1 MSTPSLD
8 QRFTLPLDSSE
19 SNLNSTGGKGHN
31 LAILSRDGNFPV
43 PPGFVVTVAAYHNF
57 VSSSPGLLS
66 DIEAALSKQ
75 HVNDESP
82 STGTAK
88 LEEISDAI
96 REAFRKRD
104 VPEDLRNEIASRLST
119 SSIFPDIDNTYLA
132 IRSSATCEDMPDASS
147 AGQHDTMLNVKPTV
161 DNVCRHVID
170 CFSSLFTS
178 RAISYR
184 ENNGIDHI
192 GAGMAVV
199 VQAMVQSESSGVLFT
214 ANPLTGR
221 RNESVL
227 EAIPGLGEALVSGL
241 VEPDRYIVA
250 RNSDKAVVIKDKRI
264 GAKAKAIRSVDGG
277 GVREETIVSEVTPL
291 LSENGESGGSAPGVP
306 GAFISENAPLNTVL
320 SDKEATEITLLGQEV
335 EALFDGKAQDIEW
348 ARSSEGKTY
357 IVQSRPITTLFPLP
371 NVPAEPLQV
380 FFSFSAVQGI
390 AGAMF
395 PSGQD
400 AIRTILGGLVRYIT
414 WGKHG
419 TKGTFLVTVA
429 ERLYGN
435 VTNVL
440 SNSIGRKIIL
450 GGLDHVE
457 PGILAGINEVLPTIK
472 VSSGLSPFLLIRMVF
487 LYSVI
492 IPRAIYCLLFP
503 DRARERLIER
513 IDAIVKRVEREAGK
527 LNGLTDLIGFKRQI
541 FQSFFPSVITH
552 FAPRMAV
559 AMGPL
564 AVLTEMAS
572 NVEGGR
578 DLVLTITRGLPHN
591 GTTEMDL
598 ELWRVAKVIQSDD
611 ASLEYFRCASAD
623 TLANSYLEGN
633 LPEKSQHAIHRF
645 MNDYGEFDFFD
656 RLLAR

>member
-1 MSTPSLD
+1 
-8 QRFTLPLDSSE
+8 
-19 SNLNSTGGKGHN
+19 
-31 LAILSRDGNFPV
+31 
-43 PPGFVVTVAAYHNF
+43 
-57 VSSSPGLLS
+57 
-66 DIEAALSKQ
+66 
-75 HVNDESP
+75 
-82 STGTAK
+82 
-88 LEEISDAI
+88 
-96 REAFRKRD
+96 
-104 VPEDLRNEIASRLST
+104 
-119 SSIFPDIDNTYLA
+119 
-132 IRSSATCEDMPDASS
+132 MPDASF

-241 VEPDRYIVA
+241 VEPDRYIVS
-250 RNSDKAVVIKDKRI
+250 RNSDKTIAILDKRI
-264 GAKAKAIRSVDGG
+264 GAKAKAIRSVEGG
-277 GVREETIVSEVTPL
+277 GVREEIVVSEATPL
-291 LSENGESGGSAPGVP
+291 LSGNGESNRSAPGVP
-306 GAFISENAPLNTVL
+306 GAFIFEGVSSKTVL
-320 SDKEATEITLLGQEV
+320 SYEEVTEIILLGQEV
-335 EALFDGKAQDIEW
+335 EALFDRKAQDIEW

-371 NVPAEPLQV
+371 NVPVEPLQV

-419 TKGTFLVTVA
+419 TKGNFLETVA

-440 SNSIGRKIIL
+440 RNSLGRKIIL
-450 GGLDHVE
+450 GGLAHVE
-457 PGILAGINEVLPTIK
+457 PGILAGINEVLPNIK
-472 VSSGLSPFLLIRMVF
+472 VSSGLSPFLLIRMISI
-487 LYSVI
+487 YSII

-513 IDAIVKRVEREAGK
+513 TDAIVKRVEEESTK
-527 LNGLTDLIGFKRQI
+527 IDGLADLVDFKRQT
-541 FQSFFPSVITH
+541 FQTFFPSVITH

-564 AVLTEMAS
+564 AVLTKMAS
-572 NVEGGR
+572 KIEGGK
-578 DLVLTITRGLPHN
+578 DMVLTITRGLPHN

-598 ELWRVAKVIQSDD
+598 ELWQVAETIQSDD
-611 ASLEYFRCASAD
+611 ASLKYFRSAGAD
-623 TLANSYLEGN
+623 TLANDYLQGN
-633 LPEKSQHAIHRF
+633 LPEKSQQSIRF
-645 MNDYGEFDFFD
+645 MSDYGEHDFFD
-656 RLLAR
+656 RLMIARV

>member
-1 MSTPSLD
+1 MSTSSAD

-19 SNLNSTGGKGHN
+19 SNLNTTGGKGHN

-43 PPGFVVTVAAYHNF
+43 PPGFVVTVAAYHHY

-66 DIEAALSKQ
+66 DIEAALSKL
-75 HVNDESP
+75 HVNNESP

-88 LEEISDAI
+88 LEDISDAI
-96 REAFRKRD
+96 KEAFYKRD
-104 VPEDLRNEIASRLST
+104 VPKDLRDEIAERLST

-132 IRSSATCEDMPDASS
+132 VRSSATCEDMPDASF

-241 VEPDRYIVA
+241 VEPDRYIVS
-250 RNSDKAVVIKDKRI
+250 RNSDKTIAILDKRI
-264 GAKAKAIRSVDGG
+264 GAKAKAIRSVEGG
-277 GVREETIVSEVTPL
+277 GVREEIVVSEATPL
-291 LSENGESGGSAPGVP
+291 LSGNGESNRSAPGVP
-306 GAFISENAPLNTVL
+306 GAFITEGVSSKTVL
-320 SDKEATEITLLGQEV
+320 SDEEVTEIILLGQEV
-335 EALFDGKAQDIEW
+335 EALFDRKAQDIEW

-371 NVPAEPLQV
+371 NVPVEPLQV

-400 AIRTILGGLVRYIT
+400 AIRTILGGLIRYIT
-414 WGKHG
+414 WGRHG
-419 TKGTFLVTVA
+419 TKGNFLETVA

-440 SNSIGRKIIL
+440 RNSLGRKILL
-450 GGLDHVE
+450 GGLAHVE
-457 PGILAGINEVLPTIK
+457 PGIRAGINEVLPNIK
-472 VSSGLSPFLLIRMVF
+472 VSSGLSPFLLIRMISI
-487 LYSVI
+487 YSII

-513 IDAIVKRVEREAGK
+513 TDAIVKRVEEESTK
-527 LNGLTDLIGFKRQI
+527 IDGLADLVDFKRQT
-541 FQSFFPSVITH
+541 FQTFFPSVITH
-552 FAPRMAV
+552 FAQRMAV

-564 AVLTEMAS
+564 AVLTKIAS
-572 NVEGGR
+572 KIEGGR
-578 DLVLTITRGLPHN
+578 DMVLTITRGLPHN

-598 ELWRVAKVIQSDD
+598 ELWQVAKTIQSDD
-611 ASLEYFRCASAD
+611 ASLEHFRSAGAD
-623 TLANSYLEGN
+623 TLANDYLQGN
-633 LPEKSQHAIHRF
+633 LPETSQQAIR
-645 MNDYGEFDFFD
+645 EC
-656 RLLAR
+656 LT